1 MHTIYWNIFSTED
14 VVGHQF
20 KYGVPGYDRFT
31 DQTDKSADFAE
42 FADYRYYRSHKPQ
55 YRIGIGSADYN
66 GPYRLI
72 GMGITKAQ
80 IGAKLVE
87 KSALKH

>member
-1 MHTIYWNIFSTED
+1 MFNSNHRTNDISKWFS
-14 VVGHQF
+14 
-20 KYGVPGYDRFT
+20 GYDRFT

>member
-1 MHTIYWNIFSTED
+1 MLMCAHL
-14 VVGHQF
+14 
-20 KYGVPGYDRFT
+20 PGYDRFT

-66 GPYRLI
+66 GPYWLI

-80 IGAKLVE
+80 IRE
-87 KSALKH
+87 N

>member
-1 MHTIYWNIFSTED
+1 MSS
-14 VVGHQF
+14 
-20 KYGVPGYDRFT
+20 GYDRFT
-31 DQTDKSADFAE
+31 DQTDKSADFAK
-42 FADYRYYRSHKPQ
+42 FANYRYYRSHKPQ

>member
-1 MHTIYWNIFSTED
+1 MGTFQTPYS
-14 VVGHQF
+14 
-20 KYGVPGYDRFT
+20 GYDRFT

>member
-1 MHTIYWNIFSTED
+1 MWNFFNVTDIAKPWQESNL
-14 VVGHQF
+14 
-20 KYGVPGYDRFT
+20 PNAGYDRFT

>member
-1 MHTIYWNIFSTED
+1 MKQNRTYC
-14 VVGHQF
+14 QA
-20 KYGVPGYDRFT
+20 GYDRFT

-55 YRIGIGSADYN
+55 YRIGIGSADYHD
-66 GPYRLI
+66 PYRLI